1 MTSTRTKRSSTA
13 RKKATKKKTSEMSPW
28 TSLST
33 LIECGKKS
41 PYLWSLPAG
50 IVTHAV
56 ADRLSGWC
64 AASTQKKAF
73 TQEALAD
80 FQTWLQTD
88 AEPHALEAVH
98 ALQGLWL
105 VKKLVDEGQEELS
118 EQVVARAEKVQR
130 DGADSTTE
138 TAWHQFLCEVELPLA
153 LAAVGHK
160 TKISTKGLGQSIQG
174 LIDEIC
180 DTDGVPHSSHLAYLR
195 PILGSWVR
203 SLAYASHLGIDLRKK
218 KLQTLY
224 DSFFEQCLRF
234 STFEKHAMGC
244 EPSDFDFSKRMFQLG
259 LEYCQSE
266 DAPLLAGGALGV
278 GRKPT
283 ISTLDGLVT
292 ASAHSEWGSI
302 ALLRTHWTRMAS
314 KLLLD
319 YEAAT
324 FDCHL
329 DTFKSVLKGNWDL
342 RIDKDGKPLSPES
355 DWSLVCWHDDDDG
368 IYIELERSYS
378 GGCRVQR
385 QIFLGSED
393 SILFSGDAVFFE
405 EPCEWDYRSSL
416 PLGPGVEL
424 IGAED
429 SREGHLVHHDEN
441 GATTNLGLVI
451 PLSLPEW
458 RQESVDAGLQQEGR
472 ELIHFGHRSRA
483 RGYFPLFVD
492 LNPVRSQNALTWR
505 RLTVGESLEICTDDV
520 AVAFRVQVGHEQWVF
535 YRALNGISNRTFFGQ
550 NLFADFY
557 AGQFD
562 TDGQMNELISINEE
576 DDAI

>member
-1 MTSTRTKRSSTA
+1 MTSTTAKTASSA
-13 RKKATKKKTSEMSPW
+13 RKKATKKSGGPAPW
-28 TSLST
+28 NSLSN

-50 IVTHAV
+50 VATHAI

-64 AASTQKKAF
+64 SASMQKGAYSA
-73 TQEALAD
+73 EALAD
-80 FQTWLQTD
+80 FKNWVLVD

-105 VKKLVDEGQEELS
+105 VKKLAEQGETELA
-118 EQVVARAEKVQR
+118 EQVVARAERIQQE
-130 DGADSTTE
+130 GAVSTTE

-153 LAAVGHK
+153 LAAVGQK
-160 TKISTKGLGQSIQG
+160 TKVSAKGLAQSIQS

-180 DTDGVPHSSHLAYLR
+180 DTDGVPHSSHLAFLR
-195 PILGSWVR
+195 PILGSWIR
-203 SLAYASHLGIDLRKK
+203 SLAFASHLGVDLRKK
-218 KLQTLY
+218 KLQALY
-224 DSFFEQCLRF
+224 DAFFEQCLRF

-259 LEYCQSE
+259 LETCQDD

-283 ISTLDGLVT
+283 VSTLDGLVT

-302 ALLRTHWTRMAS
+302 ALLRTHWTRMAA
-314 KLLLD
+314 KLLID
-319 YEAAT
+319 YEGTT

-329 DTFKSVLKGNWDL
+329 DTFKSVLKGQWEL
-342 RIDKDGKPLSPES
+342 RIDKNGKQVSPES

-368 IYIELERSYS
+368 IYIELERTYT
-378 GGCRVQR
+378 GGCKVQR

-393 SILFSGDAVFFE
+393 AILFSGDAVFFD

-424 IGAED
+424 VGAEE

-458 RQESVDAGLQQEGR
+458 RQESVDAGLQQEGHD
-472 ELIHFGHRSRA
+472 LIHFGHRSRA
-483 RGYFPLFVD
+483 RGYFPLFLD

-505 RLTVGESLEICTDDV
+505 RLTVGESLEICTDDI
-520 AVAFRVQVGHEQWVF
+520 AVAYRVQVGHEQWVF

-550 NLFADFY
+550 NLFADFF

-576 DDAI
+576 DAPL